1 MYVHNAKAK
10 VLPMMVKYA
19 PGVTLFPK
27 MERKTM
33 NHQTAYKMDFCKQI
47 KLLTFSSQITSDEQI
62 LLFNYLYNR
71 PIV

>member
-1 MYVHNAKAK
+1 
-10 VLPMMVKYA
+10 MMVKSA
-19 PGVTLFPK
+19 PGVPLFPK

-33 NHQTAYKMDFCKQI
+33 NHLTANKIDFCKQI
-47 KLLTFSSQITSDEQI
+47 KLLIFGYQTTSDEQI